1 VPVVAALH
9 GVAYGGGLQIA
20 LAADVRIVAPDA
32 KLSVRELHWG
42 LVPDM
47 SGTQTLRQLVRAD
60 VAREL
65 TYTARIVGGEEA
77 VALGLATRTSEKPR
91 DDAFSLARE
100 IAGRSPDAVRAAKR
114 LLEGAFAGGVAEGLR
129 LEEEVQR
136 GLVGRP
142 NQVEAVRANLE
153 QRPPRFRDPE

>member
-1 VPVVAALH
+1 
-9 GVAYGGGLQIA
+9 
-20 LAADVRIVAPDA
+20 
-32 KLSVRELHWG
+32 
-42 LVPDM
+42 
-47 SGTQTLRQLVRAD
+47 
-60 VAREL
+60 
-65 TYTARIVGGEEA
+65 

>member
-1 VPVVAALH
+1 MPVIAALH

-32 KLSVRELHWG
+32 RLSVRELHWG

-47 SGTQTLRQLVRAD
+47 SGTQTLRHLVRAD

-65 TYTARIVGGEEA
+65 TYTARIVSGSEA
-77 VALGLATRTSEKPR
+77 VSLGLATRASESPR
-91 DDAFSLARE
+91 EDAFALARE
-100 IAGRSPDAVRAAKR
+100 IAAHSPDAVRAAKR
-114 LLEGAFAGGVAEGLR
+114 LLEGAWSGDVAEGLR
-129 LEEEVQR
+129 LEEELQR
-136 GLVGRP
+136 SLLGRP

-153 QRPPRFRDPE
+153 RRPPKFRDPE